1 MKSIKNLLNNMTI
14 RDEIDELIPFSK
26 NIPDEELIEVLE
38 RIITICD
45 DEWIEDNKRLL
56 SGLKSEIR
64 EKKIDEILKK

>member
-1 MKSIKNLLNNMTI
+1 MTI

-38 RIITICD
+38 RIITICEE
-45 DEWIEDNKRLL
+45 EWIEDNKRLL

>member
-1 MKSIKNLLNNMTI
+1 MTI

-26 NIPDEELIEVLE
+26 NIPDEELIKILE
-38 RIITICD
+38 SIFINFEE
-45 DEWIEDNKRLL
+45 EWIKDNKRLL

>member
-1 MKSIKNLLNNMTI
+1 MTI

-38 RIITICD
+38 RIITMCD
-45 DEWIEDNKRLL
+45 EEWIEDNKRLL

>member
-1 MKSIKNLLNNMTI
+1 MTI

-38 RIITICD
+38 RIITMCD
-45 DEWIEDNKRLL
+45 EEWIEDNKRLL
-56 SGLKSEIR
+56 SELKSEIR

>member
-1 MKSIKNLLNNMTI
+1 MTI

-26 NIPDEELIEVLE
+26 NIPDNELIEVLE

-45 DEWIEDNKRLL
+45 EEWIEDNKRLL

>member
-1 MKSIKNLLNNMTI
+1 MTI

-38 RIITICD
+38 RIIMMCD
-45 DEWIEDNKRLL
+45 EEWIEDNKRLL
-56 SGLKSEIR
+56 SELKSEIR